1 MRLRAV
7 LMVAL
12 LVMAACGTLPQV
24 RYYTLASAAPTVAP
38 AAAPDAG
45 VGYRVAIGPVTV
57 PEALDRPQIVL
68 RMAPNR
74 YAIADTERW
83 AEPLKREI
91 PRVLAADAGQRLPAA
106 RVAAQTQYGGQG
118 ADYRVPIDIL
128 RFESVPAE
136 SITLEAAW
144 SVRNAAGERL
154 HEARFVQI
162 EKVEAPGVAP
172 LVSAHAKALAA
183 LAEEIAVAVQTLVQ
197 AKR

>member
-1 MRLRAV
+1 M
-7 LMVAL
+7 
-12 LVMAACGTLPQV
+12 
-24 RYYTLASAAPTVAP
+24 
-38 AAAPDAG
+38 
-45 VGYRVAIGPVTV
+45 
-57 PEALDRPQIVL
+57 
-68 RMAPNR
+68 
-74 YAIADTERW
+74 
-83 AEPLKREI
+83 
-91 PRVLAADAGQRLPAA
+91 
-106 RVAAQTQYGGQG
+106 
-118 ADYRVPIDIL
+118 PIDIL